1 MLDTDLQ
8 KKIDGFLN
16 SALKKFLVSDFDS
29 AIRELK
35 AAEML
40 DKENPEILYNL
51 GVNYCRLGLDK
62 TAIEYFKKLL
72 KLKHT
77 FIDALEVK
85 KLLAYALI
93 HIKEFKESENY
104 LNEVLQFTPLDI
116 VAMNMKGYCLEIQGK
131 HAEALRIY
139 GSIIE
144 ADKKNYNAYNSIAYI
159 TLLTGGDIN
168 RSLRFARIAHE
179 SNRENP
185 AYCDTMGY
193 IYLKMGKLDLAEQ
206 YLNTALERAPL
217 SDEIKDHVKEL
228 NKEKNILPQR

>member
-1 MLDTDLQ
+1 MIDSDLQ
-8 KKIDGFLN
+8 KKIDGLLS

-62 TAIEYFKKLL
+62 TAIIYFKKLL
-72 KLKHT
+72 KLKHA

-93 HIKEFKESENY
+93 HCHEHKEAESYMND
-104 LNEVLQFTPLDI
+104 VLHYSPRDI
-116 VAMNMKGYCLEIQGK
+116 VAMNMKGYSLELQGR
-131 HAEALRIY
+131 HAEALTVY

-144 ADKKNYNAYNSIAYI
+144 IDKKNFNAYNSIAYI
-159 TLLTGGDIN
+159 TMLTGGDVN
-168 RSLRFARIAHE
+168 RSLRFALIAHE

-185 AYCDTMGY
+185 AYLDTIGY
-193 IYLKMGKLDLAEQ
+193 IYLKTGKLDLAEQ
-206 YLNTALERAPL
+206 YLSAALERAPF
-217 SDEIKDHVKEL
+217 SGEIKEHVAEL
-228 NKEKNILPQR
+228 NNKKNILKQK

>member
-1 MLDTDLQ
+1 MTDSDLQ

-16 SALKKFLVSDFDS
+16 SALKKFLISDFDS

-51 GVNYCRLGLDK
+51 GINYCRLGLDK
-62 TAIEYFKKLL
+62 TAIAYFKKLL
-72 KLKHT
+72 KLKHA

-93 HIKEFKESENY
+93 RINEYKESEQC
-104 LNEVLQFTPLDI
+104 LSDVLQYSPRDI
-116 VAMNMKGYCLEIQGK
+116 VAMNMKGYSLEIQGK
-131 HAEALRIY
+131 HAEALAVY
-139 GSIIE
+139 GLIIE
-144 ADKKNYNAYNSIAYI
+144 IDKKNYNAYNSIAYI
-159 TLLTGGDIN
+159 TVLTGGDVD

-185 AYCDTMGY
+185 AYLDTLGY
-193 IYLKMGKLDLAEQ
+193 IYLKIGKLELAEQ
-206 YLNTALERAPL
+206 LLNAALERDPFS
-217 SDEIKDHVKEL
+217 SDIKYHMKEL